1 MASLASMTPTE
12 LTWLIVGFTGQ
23 AMFSLRFLTQWI
35 HSEKQRR
42 SVIPVAFWWFS
53 LVGGAT
59 LLSYAIY
66 RRDPVFM
73 VGQAT
78 GLFIYARNLQLIKRE
93 VKALQGSHD

>member
-12 LTWLIVGFTGQ
+12 LTWLLVGFTGQ

-35 HSEKQRR
+35 SSEKQRR

-53 LVGGAT
+53 LIGGAT
-59 LLSYAIY
+59 LRSYAIY

-93 VKALQGSHD
+93 AHAGGASHA